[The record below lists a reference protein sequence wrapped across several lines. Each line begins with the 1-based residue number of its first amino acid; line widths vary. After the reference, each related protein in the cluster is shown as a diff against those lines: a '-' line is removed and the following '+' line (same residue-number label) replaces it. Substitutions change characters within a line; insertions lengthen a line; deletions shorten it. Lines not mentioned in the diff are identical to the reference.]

1 MKIIFWCFTCMLILI
16 GCEDNTTNADQHLNT
31 IRPKYITEA
40 TKHDSDDPAIWI
52 HPTNPALSLI
62 LGTDKDEDGAL
73 YVYNLEGKII
83 QNKVI
88 RGLKRPNNIDVA
100 YGLETS
106 FGIFDIAIVS
116 ERLTGKIRI
125 FSLPNLKEIDG
136 GGIAVYVGE
145 KEEEYRDLMGI
156 AAYHDKQTNKIY
168 VIPGRKNGPK
178 DGTYLWQYELF
189 GDQESKTVKAKLVR
203 KFGQFSGKKE
213 IEAIAVDNEL
223 GFIYYSDETI
233 GIRKYHA
240 KPSKGNEELALF
252 GTKDFTED
260 NEGISIYKKDEKTG
274 YILISDQ
281 QRNTFNVYPREGAL
295 NNVHKH
301 KLICRV
307 PLQTIGSDGNDVT
320 PLSLNKNFKTGL
332 FVAMSESKVFH
343 YYQWEQIEEFILKN
357 KSK

>member
-1 MKIIFWCFTCMLILI
+1 MKIIILSYLLLLILLS
-16 GCEDNTTNADQHLNT
+16 CKSSTNNEDNQLNA
-31 IRPKYITEA
+31 IKPKYITEA
-40 TKHDSDDPAIWI
+40 TKQDTDDPAIWI

-62 LGTDKDEDGAL
+62 IGTDKDEDGAL
-73 YVYNLEGKII
+73 YVYNLKGKIL
-83 QNKVI
+83 QNKVV
-88 RGLKRPNNIDVA
+88 RGLKRPNNVDVA
-100 YGLETS
+100 YGLQTP

-125 FSLPNLKEIDG
+125 FSLPDLKEIDG
-136 GGIAVYVGE
+136 GGIPIYEGE
-145 KEEEYRDLMGI
+145 KEDEYRDLMGV
-156 AAYHDKQTNKIY
+156 AAYNDKQTNKIY
-168 VIPGRKNGPK
+168 VIPGRKYGPT

-203 KFGQFSGKKE
+203 KFGQFSGQKE

-223 GFIYYSDETI
+223 GYIYYSDETF

-240 KPSKGNEELALF
+240 NPSKGNEELALF
-252 GTKDFTED
+252 GTKDFKED
-260 NEGISIYKKDEKTG
+260 HEGISIYKKDGKTG

-281 QRNTFNVYPREGAL
+281 QRNTFNVYPREGTL

-307 PLQTIGSDGNDVT
+307 PLQTLGSDGNEVT
-320 PLSLNKNFKTGL
+320 SLRLNNQFKTGL

-343 YYQWEQIEEFILKN
+343 FYDWKDIESFIQK
-357 KSK
+357 K

>member
-1 MKIIFWCFTCMLILI
+1 MKIIFCWTTCMLTLFS
-16 GCEDNTTNADQHLNT
+16 CTSTTSKVDNQSNT
-31 IRPKYITEA
+31 IKPKYITEA

-52 HPTNPALSLI
+52 HPTNSALSLI

-73 YVYNLEGKII
+73 YVFNLEGKII

-88 RGLKRPNNIDVA
+88 RGLKRPNNVDVA
-100 YGLETS
+100 YGLRTS
-106 FGIFDIAIVS
+106 FGTFDIAIVS

-125 FSLPNLKEIDG
+125 FTLPDLKEIDG
-136 GGIAVYVGE
+136 GGIAIYVGE

-156 AAYHDKQTNKIY
+156 AAYQDIRTKKIY

-189 GDQESKTVKAKLVR
+189 GDQKSKTVKAKLVR

-223 GFIYYSDETI
+223 GYIYYSDETF

-240 KPSKGNEELALF
+240 NPSKGNQELALF

-260 NEGISIYKKDEKTG
+260 HEGISIFKKGEKTG

-281 QRNTFNVYPREGAL
+281 QRNTFNVYPREGVL
-295 NNVHKH
+295 NNAHKH
-301 KLICRV
+301 ELICRV
-307 PLQTIGSDGNDVT
+307 PLQTIGSDGNEVT
-320 PLSLNKNFKTGL
+320 QIGLNKNFKTGL

-343 YYQWEQIEEFILKN
+343 YYDWKDIESIIKKN
-357 KSK
+357 

>member
-1 MKIIFWCFTCMLILI
+1 MKITFWCFTCILILI
-16 GCEDNTTNADQHLNT
+16 GCEENTTTTDHHINT
-31 IRPKYITEA
+31 IKPKYITEA
-40 TKHDSDDPAIWI
+40 TKHDTDDPAIWI

-83 QNKVI
+83 QNKVV
-88 RGLKRPNNIDVA
+88 RGLKRPNNVDVA
-100 YGLETS
+100 YGLQTP

-125 FSLPNLKEIDG
+125 FSLPDLKEIDG
-136 GGIAVYVGE
+136 GGIAVYIGE
-145 KEEEYRDLMGI
+145 NEEEYRDLMGI

-168 VIPGRKNGPK
+168 VIPGRKYGPT

-189 GDQESKTVKAKLVR
+189 GDLESKTVKARLVR
-203 KFGQFSGKKE
+203 KFGQFSGQKE

-223 GFIYYSDETI
+223 GFIYYSDETF

-240 KPSKGNEELALF
+240 NPSKGNEELALF
-252 GTKDFTED
+252 GKKDFTED

-281 QRNTFNVYPREGAL
+281 QRNTFNVYPREGAV
-295 NNVHKH
+295 NNAHKH

-307 PLQTIGSDGNDVT
+307 PLQTLGSDGNDVT
-320 PLSLNKNFKTGL
+320 PLRLNNHFKTGL
-332 FVAMSESKVFH
+332 FVAMSEPKVFH
-343 YYQWEQIEEFILKN
+343 FYDWNDIERIIK
-357 KSK
+357 KK